1 MEPWQLHSF
10 LVIQVI
16 TGVLSIILALLI
28 YKRNK
33 NYKGNLYLSLA
44 FLLYSLYPIGRFFY
58 ELGFS
63 ELAVNISLRISLIGS
78 ILGMGAFLISISIF
92 CLGSYAKELKKYKIV
107 GSIITTLVCTI
118 IILPS
123 SITDVKV
130 NPTSA
135 IWSNILMIVF
145 SVYIVLTTS
154 RMIYLLTNTMKE
166 IKDKNQEITE
176 KLKNLRLSLII
187 SLGIVFFSIIE
198 NITQLHF
205 FNFFTYLF
213 LLLFIIFISYP
224 LMKKRKNEVKS
235 D

>member
-16 TGVLSIILALLI
+16 TGVFSLILAMLI

-44 FLLYSLYPIGRFFY
+44 FSLYSLYPIGRFFY

-63 ELAVNISLRISLIGS
+63 ELAVNISLRVSLLGS
-78 ILGMGAFLISISIF
+78 ILGMGAFLIAISIF

-107 GSIITTLVCTI
+107 GSIITTSVCII

-123 SITDVKV
+123 SITDIEL

-135 IWSNILMIVF
+135 IWSIILMCVF
-145 SVYIVLTTS
+145 SVYIILTTS

-166 IKDKNQEITE
+166 IKDNNPEITE
-176 KLKNLRLSLII
+176 KLKNLRLSLIL
-187 SLGIVFFSIIE
+187 SLGIVLFSIIE
-198 NITQLHF
+198 NITHLHF

-224 LMKKRKNEVKS
+224 LMKKKNEEKS

>member
-44 FLLYSLYPIGRFFY
+44 FSLYSLYPIGRFFY

-63 ELAVNISLRISLIGS
+63 VLVVNISLRISLIGS
-78 ILGMGAFLISISIF
+78 ILGMGAFLIAISIF

-123 SITDVKV
+123 SITDVKI

>member
-44 FLLYSLYPIGRFFY
+44 FSLYSLYPIGRFFY

-78 ILGMGAFLISISIF
+78 ILGMGAFLIAISIF

-135 IWSNILMIVF
+135 IWSVILMIVF

-224 LMKKRKNEVKS
+224 LMKRRNEVKS